1 MEITMKNRQY
11 IFGLLFNGLIAQ
23 SGLNQIVVEETM
35 FMDAPYVGEITT
47 TNIKYASDGLYREE
61 TQMEVGSFF
70 IRLAMGGNQI
80 YGSIL
85 DGKKELRTVYNLK
98 EEEYAQEN
106 FEGIRNNDGTPT
118 LKGMENS
125 FGRGGGNSNQNSNDS
140 EEDESNDNGRED
152 ESNENNADNGGFE
165 RTISDNFEK
174 IAGFKTKKVTTK
186 MMGNQGPVLIEEWFT
201 TDTTLFQYVSDM
213 KTELVV
219 SYGGKNQQSPRSF
232 SEMML
237 INQGHEFKS
246 VDGRMVK
253 YKMERKDD
261 DDNDGFT
268 MLWQIKSAKKMQ
280 FNRSDFELPKD
291 HKKVDKLD

>member
-1 MEITMKNRQY
+1 MKNKQF

-23 SGLNQIVVEETM
+23 SGSNQIVVEETM

-47 TNIKYASDGLYREE
+47 TNIKYAADGLYREE
-61 TQMEVGSFF
+61 TQMKVGSFF
-70 IRLAMGGNQI
+70 IRMAMGGNQI

-85 DGKKELRTVYNLK
+85 DGNKELRTVYNLK

-106 FEGIRNNDGTPT
+106 FEGIRNNDGTPI

-140 EEDESNDNGRED
+140 EEDESNDNNG
-152 ESNENNADNGGFE
+152 DNSGFE
-165 RTISDNFEK
+165 RTISDNFEE
-174 IAGFKTKKVTTK
+174 IGGFKATKVTTK

-237 INQGHEFKS
+237 KNQGHEFES
-246 VDGRMVK
+246 VDGRMIK

-261 DDNDGFT
+261 DDDDGFT
-268 MLWQIKSAKKMQ
+268 MQWQIKSAKKMP
-280 FNRSDFELPKD
+280 FNRSDFEIPKD

>member
-1 MEITMKNRQY
+1 MKNKQF

-23 SGLNQIVVEETM
+23 SGSNQIVIEETM

-47 TNIKYASDGLYREE
+47 TNIKYAADGLYREE
-61 TQMEVGSFF
+61 TQMKVGSFF
-70 IRLAMGGNQI
+70 IRMAMGGNQE

-140 EEDESNDNGRED
+140 EEDESDDNGGED
-152 ESNENNADNGGFE
+152 ESNENNEDNGGFE
-165 RTISDNFEK
+165 RTISDNFEE
-174 IAGFKTKKVTTK
+174 IGGFKATKVTTK

-237 INQGHEFKS
+237 TNQGHEFES
-246 VDGRMVK
+246 IDGRMVK
-253 YKMERKDD
+253 YKMERNDD
-261 DDNDGFT
+261 DEDDGFT

>member
-1 MEITMKNRQY
+1 MEITMKNKLF
-11 IFGLLFNGLIAQ
+11 IFSLLFNGLIAQ
-23 SGLNQIVVEETM
+23 SGSNQIVVEETM

-47 TNIKYASDGLYREE
+47 TNIKYAADGLYREE
-61 TQMEVGSFF
+61 TQMKVGSFF
-70 IRLAMGGNQI
+70 IRMAMGGNQE

-106 FEGIRNNDGTPT
+106 FEGIRNNGGTPT
-118 LKGMENS
+118 LKDMENS
-125 FGRGGGNSNQNSNDS
+125 FGRGGGNSNQNNDDS
-140 EEDESNDNGRED
+140 EEDESDDNGGEN
-152 ESNENNADNGGFE
+152 ESNENNEDNVGFE
-165 RTISDNFEK
+165 RTISDNFEE
-174 IAGFKTKKVTTK
+174 IGGFKATKVTTK

-237 INQGHEFKS
+237 TNQGHEFKS
-246 VDGRMVK
+246 IEGRMVK

-280 FNRSDFELPKD
+280 FNRFDFELPKD

>member
-1 MEITMKNRQY
+1 MKNKQF
-11 IFGLLFNGLIAQ
+11 IFSLLFNGLIAQ
-23 SGLNQIVVEETM
+23 SGSNQIVVEETM

-47 TNIKYASDGLYREE
+47 TNIKYAADGLYREE
-61 TQMEVGSFF
+61 TQMKVGSFF
-70 IRLAMGGNQI
+70 IRMAMGGNQI

-85 DGKKELRTVYNLK
+85 DGNKELRTVYNLK

-106 FEGIRNNDGTPT
+106 FEGIRNNDGTPI

-140 EEDESNDNGRED
+140 EEDESDDNGGED
-152 ESNENNADNGGFE
+152 ESNENNEDNGGFE

-174 IAGFKTKKVTTK
+174 IAGFKAKKVTTK

>member
-1 MEITMKNRQY
+1 MKNKQF

-23 SGLNQIVVEETM
+23 SGSNQIVVEETM

-47 TNIKYASDGLYREE
+47 TNIKYAADGLYREE
-61 TQMEVGSFF
+61 TQMKVGSFF
-70 IRLAMGGNQI
+70 VRMAMGGNQI

-85 DGKKELRTVYNLK
+85 DGNKELRTVYNLK

-106 FEGIRNNDGTPT
+106 FEGIRNNDGTPI

-140 EEDESNDNGRED
+140 EEDESNDNGGAD
-152 ESNENNADNGGFE
+152 ESNENNEDNGGFE
-165 RTISDNFEK
+165 RTISDNFEG
-174 IAGFKTKKVTTK
+174 IAGFKAKKVTTK

-237 INQGHEFKS
+237 TNQGHEFKS
-246 VDGRMVK
+246 INGRMVK

-268 MLWQIKSAKKMQ
+268 MLWQIQSAKTMP

>member
-1 MEITMKNRQY
+1 MKNRQF

-47 TNIKYASDGLYREE
+47 TNIKYAADGLYREE

-70 IRLAMGGNQI
+70 IRMAMGGNQK

-85 DGKKELRTVYNLK
+85 KGKKELRNNYK
-98 EEEYAQEN
+98 QKQEEYAQEN

-174 IAGFKTKKVTTK
+174 IAGLKAKKVTTK

-237 INQGHEFKS
+237 KNQGHEFKS